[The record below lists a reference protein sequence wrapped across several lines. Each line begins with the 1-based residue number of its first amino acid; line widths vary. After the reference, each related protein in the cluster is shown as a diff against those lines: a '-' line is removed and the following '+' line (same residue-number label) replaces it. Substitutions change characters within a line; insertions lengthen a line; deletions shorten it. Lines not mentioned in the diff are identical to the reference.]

1 MSVEANQDGS
11 SLQGKAAL
19 VTGGTR
25 GIGLAIVRA
34 LRHNGA
40 RVIAIS
46 KSQEQVDLFH
56 KEFAEDPLCGAEL
69 ADVRDRKSLEAL
81 RDKITQLDILI
92 PNAGVN
98 TRIKA
103 LDLPDEPLREMLDT
117 NLYGVFVTCQ
127 VFGPLLF
134 ARPGGRVV
142 ITSSISA
149 VHGMDLRAAY
159 SATKGGLSGL
169 VRALAIEWGP
179 LGVNVNAVGPGIIE
193 TPLTKAYMDQYPER
207 VEATIANT
215 PLRRLGQPEDVADV
229 VLFLVSHAARFITG
243 QTVFVDGGVSAGS
256 AWW

>member
-1 MSVEANQDGS
+1 MSRGGR
-11 SLQGKAAL
+11 SLEGKTAL

-25 GIGLAIVRA
+25 GIGLAIVRV
-34 LRHNGA
+34 LRRNGA
-40 RVIAIS
+40 RVIAVS
-46 KSQEQVDLFH
+46 KSKEQVALFH

-69 ADVRDRKSLEAL
+69 ADVRDRRSLEAL
-81 RDKITQLDILI
+81 RDRVTELDILI

-98 TRIKA
+98 TRVKA
-103 LDLPDEPLREMLDT
+103 LELADEPLHEMLDT
-117 NLYGVFVTCQ
+117 NLYGVFITCQ

-149 VHGMDLRAAY
+149 IHGMELRAAY
-159 SATKGGLSGL
+159 AATKAGLSGL

-193 TPLTKAYMDQYPER
+193 TPLTRSYMDQHPER

-215 PLRRLGQPEDVADV
+215 PLRRLGQPDDVADV
-229 VLFLVSHAARFITG
+229 VHFLVSDASRFITG

>member
-1 MSVEANQDGS
+1 MTSNGQELS
-11 SLQGKAAL
+11 GKTAL

-25 GIGLAIVRA
+25 GIGLAISRV
-34 LRHNGA
+34 LRRSGA
-40 RVIAIS
+40 KVIAITRS
-46 KSQEQVDLFH
+46 EEQIAVFH
-56 KEFAEDPLCGAEL
+56 KEFAEDPLASAEL
-69 ADVRDRKSLEAL
+69 GDVRDRRSLESVREKL
-81 RDKITQLDILI
+81 THLDILI

-103 LDLPDEPLREMLDT
+103 LDLADEPLHEMLDT
-117 NLYGVFVTCQ
+117 NLYGVFITCQ

-142 ITSSISA
+142 ITSSIA
-149 VHGMDLRAAY
+149 AIHGMELRAAY
-159 SATKGGLSGL
+159 AATKAGLSGL

-179 LGVNVNAVGPGIIE
+179 QGVNVNAVGPGIIE
-193 TPLTKAYMDQYPER
+193 TPLTRAYMDQHPER

-215 PLRRLGQPEDVADV
+215 PLGRLGQPEDVADV
-229 VLFLVSHAARFITG
+229 VHFLVSDASRFITG